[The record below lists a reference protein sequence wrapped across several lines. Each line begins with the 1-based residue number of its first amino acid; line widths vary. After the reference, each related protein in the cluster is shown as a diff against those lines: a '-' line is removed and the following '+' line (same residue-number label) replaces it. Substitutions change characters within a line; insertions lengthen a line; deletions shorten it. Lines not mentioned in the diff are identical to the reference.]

1 MWKRSRG
8 ILAVS
13 VVVML
18 VSAACSVASIDE
30 SPLPP
35 PQAAALGET
44 QHVTVTSHNA
54 VTGLES
60 TFHETAAG
68 SQVRVVDV
76 KLSEFDVVLSQTEFE
91 AGVEYLFRVTN
102 AGVVPHEMMLVAP
115 HDNATTMPME
125 EHDQMSVSVFDADDL
140 VPGATVEQIVV
151 FSSAGET
158 ELEAA
163 CFVPGH
169 YEAGMKTPIT
179 VTG

>member
-8 ILAVS
+8 VLAVS

-30 SPLPP
+30 SPLPLP
-35 PQAAALGET
+35 EAAAPGET
-44 QHVTVTSHNA
+44 QHVTVTWHNS
-54 VTGLES
+54 VTGLKS
-60 TFHETAAG
+60 TFHDTAAG
-68 SQVRVVDV
+68 SQALVVEV
-76 KLSEFDVVLSQTEFE
+76 ELSEFSVVLSQTEFE

-102 AGVVPHEMMLVAP
+102 AGVVAHEMMLVAP

-125 EHDQMSVSVFDADDL
+125 EHDEMSVSVFDADDL

-151 FSSAGET
+151 FSSPGET